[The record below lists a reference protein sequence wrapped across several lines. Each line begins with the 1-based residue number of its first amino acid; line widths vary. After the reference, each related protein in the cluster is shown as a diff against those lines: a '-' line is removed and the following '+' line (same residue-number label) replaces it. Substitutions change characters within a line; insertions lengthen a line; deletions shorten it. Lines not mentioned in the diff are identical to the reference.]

1 LGEQRRRPC
10 LLVRKRGPGGG
21 CDPVR
26 RGATGNQHQ
35 HQILGA
41 GGIGEVER
49 FDGRGETGRI
59 GQRVARLDD
68 AHAARRTAIAVTG
81 HGDTADAAFRQATLV
96 EIVAFGDLGHGTGSL
111 AGRQNEQASGGGRR
125 QMRRQAALRVRGR
138 HRRAEQPVE
147 KGARRCGQGS
157 NSGAAECP
165 RRAQVSRGPRRMG
178 STIIASK
185 IAERAAACW
194 IILRAIG
201 ARKARWKAP
210 RTITILMAWNSQL
223 EDPHVQAKGRAMALD
238 DKTRTELEA
247 AAFRRL
253 VEHLRKRTDV
263 QNIDLMNLA
272 GFCRNC
278 LSNWM
283 KDAADARGV
292 PMSKDESRETIY
304 GMPYEEWKAKHQ
316 KEASKDQQ
324 AAFEKTGH
332 KH

>member
-1 LGEQRRRPC
+1 MQ
-10 LLVRKRGPGGG
+10 
-21 CDPVR
+21 
-26 RGATGNQHQ
+26 GASLRAFTP
-35 HQILGA
+35 A
-41 GGIGEVER
+41 
-49 FDGRGETGRI
+49 FDGLWT
-59 GQRVARLDD
+59 RV
-68 AHAARRTAIAVTG
+68 
-81 HGDTADAAFRQATLV
+81 
-96 EIVAFGDLGHGTGSL
+96 
-111 AGRQNEQASGGGRR
+111 NAS
-125 QMRRQAALRVRGR
+125 
-138 HRRAEQPVE
+138 
-147 KGARRCGQGS
+147 
-157 NSGAAECP
+157 
-165 RRAQVSRGPRRMG
+165 
-178 STIIASK
+178 
-185 IAERAAACW
+185 
-194 IILRAIG
+194 
-201 ARKARWKAP
+201 KARWKAP

-304 GMPYEEWKAKHQ
+304 GMPYEEWKAKHH

-324 AAFEKTGH
+324 AAFEKAGH

>member
-1 LGEQRRRPC
+1 PEG
-10 LLVRKRGPGGG
+10 
-21 CDPVR
+21 
-26 RGATGNQHQ
+26 
-35 HQILGA
+35 GA
-41 GGIGEVER
+41 GKCAGKQLCGCAAATAAR
-49 FDGRGETGRI
+49 NSPSRKARGDA
-59 GQRVARLDD
+59 VKARTRTRRNAREARKSRAVRCALGLPSSPAREPNAPRHGGTSFVRS
-68 AHAARRTAIAVTG
+68 AHARRSKTRV
-81 HGDTADAAFRQATLV
+81 
-96 EIVAFGDLGHGTGSL
+96 
-111 AGRQNEQASGGGRR
+111 N
-125 QMRRQAALRVRGR
+125 AL
-138 HRRAEQPVE
+138 
-147 KGARRCGQGS
+147 
-157 NSGAAECP
+157 
-165 RRAQVSRGPRRMG
+165 
-178 STIIASK
+178 
-185 IAERAAACW
+185 
-194 IILRAIG
+194 
-201 ARKARWKAP
+201 KARWKAP
-210 RTITILMAWNSQL
+210 RAITILMAWNSQL

>member
-1 LGEQRRRPC
+1 
-10 LLVRKRGPGGG
+10 
-21 CDPVR
+21 
-26 RGATGNQHQ
+26 
-35 HQILGA
+35 
-41 GGIGEVER
+41 
-49 FDGRGETGRI
+49 
-59 GQRVARLDD
+59 
-68 AHAARRTAIAVTG
+68 
-81 HGDTADAAFRQATLV
+81 
-96 EIVAFGDLGHGTGSL
+96 S
-111 AGRQNEQASGGGRR
+111 SSW
-125 QMRRQAALRVRGR
+125 
-138 HRRAEQPVE
+138 
-147 KGARRCGQGS
+147 GARRPPPCGTALQG
-157 NSGAAECP
+157 
-165 RRAQVSRGPRRMG
+165 RRAAMRSRLELGRGGTPA
-178 STIIASK
+178 TCASLPWC
-185 IAERAAACW
+185 AAHW
-194 IILRAIG
+194 VYHHQ
-201 ARKARWKAP
+201 ARWKAP
-210 RTITILMAWNSQL
+210 PAITILMAWNFQL
-223 EDPHVQAKGRAMALD
+223 KDPPVQAKGRAMALD

-263 QNIDLMNLA
+263 QNLDLMNLA

>member
-1 LGEQRRRPC
+1 MEPAALPAARMTKRPEGGAGKC
-10 LLVRKRGPGGG
+10 AGKQLFGWAAATAVRNSPSRNARGDALKARTRARPNARDARKSRVVRCAWGLHHRGQSSRT
-21 CDPVR
+21 R
-26 RGATGNQHQ
+26 RGMLDHSLCDRRTP
-35 HQILGA
+35 GA
-41 GGIGEVER
+41 SLRAFTPV
-49 FDGRGETGRI
+49 FDGLWT
-59 GQRVARLDD
+59 RVNVL
-68 AHAARRTAIAVTG
+68 
-81 HGDTADAAFRQATLV
+81 
-96 EIVAFGDLGHGTGSL
+96 
-111 AGRQNEQASGGGRR
+111 
-125 QMRRQAALRVRGR
+125 
-138 HRRAEQPVE
+138 
-147 KGARRCGQGS
+147 
-157 NSGAAECP
+157 
-165 RRAQVSRGPRRMG
+165 
-178 STIIASK
+178 
-185 IAERAAACW
+185 
-194 IILRAIG
+194 
-201 ARKARWKAP
+201 KARWKAP
-210 RTITILMAWNSQL
+210 RAITILMAWNSQL

-324 AAFEKTGH
+324 AAFEKAGH

>member
-1 LGEQRRRPC
+1 
-10 LLVRKRGPGGG
+10 
-21 CDPVR
+21 
-26 RGATGNQHQ
+26 
-35 HQILGA
+35 
-41 GGIGEVER
+41 
-49 FDGRGETGRI
+49 
-59 GQRVARLDD
+59 
-68 AHAARRTAIAVTG
+68 
-81 HGDTADAAFRQATLV
+81 
-96 EIVAFGDLGHGTGSL
+96 VAFGDLGHGACGL
-111 AGRQNEQASGGGRR
+111 ARRQNDQASGRGRR
-125 QMRRQAALRVRGR
+125 QMRRQATLRVRGG
-138 HRRAEQPVE
+138 HRRAEQPFE
-147 KGARRCGQGS
+147 NGARRCGQGS
-157 NSGAAECP
+157 NSGAAERP
-165 RRAQVSRGPRRMG
+165 PGAQVSRGALRIG
-178 STIIASK
+178 STIIARK
-185 IAERAAACW
+185 IAERAVACW

-210 RTITILMAWNSQL
+210 PAITILMAWNSQL
-223 EDPHVQAKGRAMALD
+223 KDPHVQAKGRAMALD

-263 QNIDLMNLA
+263 QNLDLMNLA

-324 AAFEKTGH
+324 AAFEKAGH